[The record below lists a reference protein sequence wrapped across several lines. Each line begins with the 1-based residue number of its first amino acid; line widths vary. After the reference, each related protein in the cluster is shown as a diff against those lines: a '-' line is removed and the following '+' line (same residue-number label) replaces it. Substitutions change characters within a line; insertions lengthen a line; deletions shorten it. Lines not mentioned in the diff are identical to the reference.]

1 MLGAALSVCV
11 VPPSLRA
18 EEIPFQF
25 SRAFG
30 LVLIRA
36 DVNGHRAVLILDT
49 GSNHTAINSRFVDV
63 ASPGLRD
70 TVSTE
75 KGSPHPARGV
85 FTNVS
90 LMKIGPFV
98 WRDHRILAMDMQD
111 PFRHSGGERRRL
123 ARHGLSERIRN
134 GTAGSQTSQVDV
146 HVIRESGSTGFLE
159 HQPIHNELKVA
170 LTCLDFLIHVE
181 LRISAFRQTHW
192 ACDSPGCCAVARC
205 CTPDAS

>member
-111 PFRHSGGERRRL
+111 LSGILGENVD
-123 ARHGLSERIRN
+123 GLL
-134 GTAGSQTSQVDV
+134 GM
-146 HVIRESGSTGFLE
+146 
-159 HQPIHNELKVA
+159 
-170 LTCLDFLIHVE
+170 DFLNEFAMVQLDLKRHR
-181 LRISAFRQTHW
+181 LTFM
-192 ACDSPGCCAVARC
+192 
-205 CTPDAS
+205 